1 MDKPSGVSETLYA
14 AATESLV
21 SDASATSTFEKMIQ
35 VAFTHSSVETFTK
48 EIRDT
53 ERAIKKDFEVSSM
66 PGPWRSAK
74 SVIHSAMNLG
84 IALVDDNGSYI
95 GKTALQSKIKAAKPV
110 KTDVSINEYVTQL
123 IDKMTKV
130 PETLDADTVC
140 REVKARLSHLGY

>member
-66 PGPWRSAK
+66 PSPWRSAK

-130 PETLDADTVC
+130 PETLDADAVC

>member
-130 PETLDADTVC
+130 PETLDADAVC